1 MNIFQTLSLQFCAIN
16 RNSSACIFF
25 SFGGKIHNGNQ
36 SQFLD
41 FGIQTID
48 ESSSGRSLEIVDT
61 VHDILL
67 VRAIKDFY
75 DERVPSS
82 YLA

>member
-1 MNIFQTLSLQFCAIN
+1 MGEKSTTEIKA
-16 RNSSACIFF
+16 
-25 SFGGKIHNGNQ
+25 SFWISELKRDY
-36 SQFLD
+36 L
-41 FGIQTID
+41 QTID
-48 ESSSGRSLEIVDT
+48 ESSSGRSLEIVDK

-82 YLA
+82 YLAQ